1 MRRDWMSRPGFSRE
15 EVWDRRSGGGVVL
28 VFSAERAKEDQTRK
42 ERGTGEVAEAG
53 GEEQERGAG
62 EQRGKRGGRGRERGG
77 GGFM

>member
-1 MRRDWMSRPGFSRE
+1 MSRPGFSRE
-15 EVWDRRSGGGVVL
+15 EGGIAAAGGVVL
-28 VFSAERAKEDQTRK
+28 VFSAERAKEDRTRK

-62 EQRGKRGGRGRERGG
+62 AQRGKRGGRGRERGG